1 MAKTIITDEQ
11 IDPES
16 PVTSELMTALRDNAG
31 ADIQTFT
38 ASGTWTKPDSTALV
52 FVYLWGGG
60 GGGASRS
67 TNETSSQGG
76 AGGGFVMHT
85 FNEIDLASSVSVTIG
100 AGGAAGV
107 GFDGGSAGG
116 DTTFAGM
123 SAGGGAGGDRGTG
136 SSLGAEPGGAFIGV
150 SGELGGDA
158 KAIDTAGA
166 TSNAD
171 NTFASGAAGGNIELE
186 GVDTAFLG
194 GSSTYG
200 GDGGDGSL
208 AGVGGAGGVRGGGGG
223 ASGAGN
229 GFGGDGGD
237 GFAVIISI

>member
-16 PVTSELMTALRDNAG
+16 PVTSELLTALRDNAG

-107 GFDGGSAGG
+107 GSGGGSVLLGLALVADRRAGAL
-116 DTTFAGM
+116 F
-123 SAGGGAGGDRGTG
+123 SRGCQRAAV
-136 SSLGAEPGGAFIGV
+136 LGATEGRVARWAQSRAERLSVF
-150 SGELGGDA
+150 L
-158 KAIDTAGA
+158 
-166 TSNAD
+166 
-171 NTFASGAAGGNIELE
+171 AS
-186 GVDTAFLG
+186 
-194 GSSTYG
+194 
-200 GDGGDGSL
+200 
-208 AGVGGAGGVRGGGGG
+208 
-223 ASGAGN
+223 
-229 GFGGDGGD
+229 
-237 GFAVIISI
+237 